1 MKIDKYILFGI
12 LFIFVAI
19 LIFFTDIFNP
29 FIRPITHLFL
39 MGSSKG
45 KDILFFLILGLFLI
59 LSQLFEYDHIFK
71 ESEYIKKIKSS
82 KISSIFRLNN
92 NTYIKIS
99 LILIIVTCICG
110 LLMELII
117 RYQLGI
123 SPFTIFVSMDPT
135 PTTTSILHSHI
146 YKSVIGGV
154 IGFFLSIMS
163 LGVPVGVNTGDSL
176 YQYVPKIANIII
188 IILPIIFITQL
199 NSMKNRLDPSRILLI
214 FASTIGLI
222 GIFDGGLF
230 SVPCAGAIYGMLLIY
245 FDGHAFDYYVLKIFN
260 SLHIINKDEKYLE
273 NVRNKVNFS
282 YSDIRRFIPHIFL
295 ALIILSA
302 ISIAIIGTDT
312 ENYKIEIIN
321 QTNSI
326 SELNNSLKQYSVIS
340 IQNDHDKTLI
350 YISPKYNEMKLL
362 NNLTKSLK
370 NQGDAFS
377 MSWNFYSYLPR
388 NNTNLTK
395 NI

>member
-199 NSMKNRLDPSRILLI
+199 TSMKNRLDPSRILLI
-214 FASTIGLI
+214 FASTIGII

-273 NVRNKVNFS
+273 NVKNKVNFS
-282 YSDIRRFIPHIFL
+282 HSDIRRFIPHIFL